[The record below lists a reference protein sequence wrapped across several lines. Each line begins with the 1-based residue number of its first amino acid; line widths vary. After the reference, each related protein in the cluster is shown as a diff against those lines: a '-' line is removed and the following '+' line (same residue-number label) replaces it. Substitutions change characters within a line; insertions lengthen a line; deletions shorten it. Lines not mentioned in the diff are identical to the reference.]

1 MIVELGHFALIL
13 AMMIALGQ
21 SVVGLAGPTMAPQW
35 INRTPAFALAQAVLV
50 AFVFFALMYAYA
62 VSDFSVQNVFVNSHT
77 WKPMIYKLSGVWGN
91 HEGSMVLWVL
101 ILAAF
106 GALVALFGGNLP
118 GDFRARVLGVQ
129 GLIGVV
135 FLAFI
140 AFTSN
145 PFTRLIDPPPNG
157 QGLNPVLQDPGLAS
171 HPPFLYVGYVGL
183 SVTFSFAI
191 AALIQGRVNAAWAMW
206 VRPWALAAWAALTIG
221 IALGSYWAYYEL
233 GWGGWW
239 FWDPVENASLMPW
252 LAATALLHSA
262 IVMEK
267 RGTLKSWTVLLA
279 IIAFSFSLLGTFLV
293 RSGVLTSVHAFAVDP
308 ARGMFVLMILCLFV
322 GGSFAL
328 YAWRAPKLQPDGPF
342 GVSSRE
348 AFLLVNNLLLSVAT
362 ATVLLGTLYPLILEA
377 LTGDQGS
384 VGAFYFNITFGPLMA
399 LLCLAVP
406 MGPVTPWKRGDL
418 AETLRR
424 LSIAG
429 LLTVIVTAI
438 LLTLTGGAW
447 AVLGLGLGTWLV
459 FGAATDLLRKA
470 KPASAKLFST
480 QTRNRLFNLPR
491 AAFGTAIA
499 HAGLGLM
506 VIGITG
512 ISAWRVEEIAAVT
525 LGDSLT
531 VSGYEFRFDDIEAAL
546 GPNYTTKRATLTVIK
561 NGKPVATL
569 HPEKRYYPVEDTT
582 TTEAGIHPG
591 LLRDLYAVLGEPQS
605 QVPDASGELPQTWA
619 LRIYINPLVTWIWMG
634 ALVMALGGVVSLSD
648 RRLRLGAPARSKPKS
663 QPASG
668 TQPAAAE

>member
-13 AMMIALGQ
+13 AMMVALGQ
-21 SVVGLAGPTMAPQW
+21 SVVGLAGPHLAGQW
-35 INRTPAFALAQAVLV
+35 INRTPAFALVQTVLV

-62 VSDFSVQNVFVNSHT
+62 VSDFSVQNVFANSHT
-77 WKPMIYKLSGVWGN
+77 WKPLIYKLSGVWGN
-91 HEGSMVLWVL
+91 HEGSMVMWVL
-101 ILAAF
+101 ILAVF
-106 GALVALFGGNLP
+106 GAFVAVFGGNLP
-118 GDFRARVLGVQ
+118 DSFRARVLGVQ
-129 GLIGVV
+129 GLIGVT

-140 AFTSN
+140 TFTSN
-145 PFTRLIDPPPNG
+145 PFTRLIDAPPNG

-171 HPPFLYVGYVGL
+171 HPPFLYLGYVGL

-191 AALIQGRVNAAWAMW
+191 AALIEGRVNAAWAMW

-322 GGSFAL
+322 GGGFAL

-342 GVSSRE
+342 GVTSRE

-399 LLCLAVP
+399 LLCLLVP

-424 LSIAG
+424 LTVAA
-429 LLTVIVTAI
+429 LLTAVVTV
-438 LLTLTGGAW
+438 LLLVLTGGAW
-447 AVLGLGLGTWLV
+447 AALGLGLGAWLML
-459 FGAATDLLRKA
+459 GAATDVVRKA
-470 KPASAKLFST
+470 KPASAKLFSA
-480 QTRNRLFNLPR
+480 QTRNRMFNLPR
-491 AAFGTAIA
+491 SAFGTAIA
-499 HAGLGLM
+499 HAGLGLV

-525 LGDSLT
+525 VGDSLS
-531 VSGYEFRFDDIEAAL
+531 VSGYEFHFDDIEALL
-546 GPNYTTKRATLTVIK
+546 GPNYTTKRATVTVTK
-561 NGKPVATL
+561 NGKPITTL

-605 QVPDASGELPQTWA
+605 QATGTTGELPQTWA
-619 LRIYINPLVTWIWMG
+619 LRIYINPLVTWIWLG
-634 ALVMALGGVVSLSD
+634 ALVMAVGGVVSLSD
-648 RRLRLGAPARSKPKS
+648 RRLRFGVPAGGKRRAETAQEPQPAPA
-663 QPASG
+663 
-668 TQPAAAE
+668 E